1 MIKPNDYVTLKNGGG
16 IWLVLSYDKK
26 TKLFE
31 ILCNPH
37 GTRYEK
43 GENINKI

>member
-31 ILCNPH
+31 I
-37 GTRYEK
+37 K
-43 GENINKI
+43 KNINFRSVILYDRE